1 MKKIIKNS
9 FYDFKR
15 LLRLILCLSFLFA
28 LSACGEVTVQE
39 STTSD
44 VCTAD
49 CSPSNTL
56 CVDDTSGST
65 QEYSTIQA
73 AVNAAQAGDTVLVCA
88 GTYTENLD
96 WPDTKDNITVKP
108 SGSNFVTI
116 QPADNTAA
124 TIIISGDIQG
134 VTFDGLQAGLNSQM
148 LIVGANNP
156 PSNDGQAF
164 RLNRASLPA
173 LSGITLKNLRIQGTS
188 TAGRPMINSQPGT
201 DNYVDDLRIENNYI
215 YGNFSRAVELQ
226 GTNTGSGTATW
237 RASITGNIIDVSNA
251 LYSGPEWSRW
261 DYVFVDSNYIYN
273 TGTSVSYLIQARNS
287 QNSKIQNNVL
297 DNRTGASASAMII
310 VRGGMGDS
318 APPNQSSNN
327 TIINNTFDQNG
338 SLDNNGAIILTDV
351 SSNNTVRNN
360 LFIGTYS
367 PQVLGNIT
375 GSSGSGN
382 SFDNN
387 RSVASV
393 TWNSSAWTDAGSN
406 TSGSTNY
413 NVNGSKPSPYYDLTA
428 SYNGSATDAP
438 TDDYD
443 GIVRASPP
451 DIGAFEY

>member
-1 MKKIIKNS
+1 MRIFFIIII
-9 FYDFKR
+9 
-15 LLRLILCLSFLFA
+15 LLLSSALFFPA
-28 LSACGEVTVQE
+28 SSSAATLEVGVGR
-39 STTSD
+39 
-44 VCTAD
+44 A
-49 CSPSNTL
+49 
-56 CVDDTSGST
+56 
-65 QEYSTIQA
+65 YSTIQV
-73 AVNAAQAGDTVLVCA
+73 AVNAASSGDNIVIYA
-88 GTYTENLD
+88 GTYTENLN
-96 WPDTKDNITVKP
+96 WPANKDNITVRP
-108 SGSNFVTI
+108 YSSDFVTI
-116 QPADNTAA
+116 QPADNNA
-124 TIIISGDIQG
+124 TTIRISGDIQG
-134 VTFDGLQAGLNSQM
+134 ITFDGLQAGLNSQM

-164 RLNRASLPA
+164 RLNRTSLPA

-201 DNYVDDLRIENNYI
+201 NDYVDDLRIENNYI

-226 GTNTGSGTATW
+226 GTNIGAGAAIW
-237 RASITGNIIDVSNA
+237 RARITGNIIDISNA
-251 LYSGPEWSRW
+251 TYSGPEWGLW

-273 TGTSVSYLIQARNS
+273 TGTSVSYFIQVRNS
-287 QNSKIQNNVL
+287 QNSNIQNNVL

-338 SLDNNGAIILTDV
+338 SLGSNGAIILTDF

-367 PQVLGNIT
+367 SQVLGNVT
-375 GSSGSGN
+375 DYSGSGN

-393 TWNSSAWTDAGSN
+393 TWNNSAWTDAGSN

>member
-1 MKKIIKNS
+1 MRIFFIIII
-9 FYDFKR
+9 
-15 LLRLILCLSFLFA
+15 LLLSSALFFPA
-28 LSACGEVTVQE
+28 SSSAATLEVGVGR
-39 STTSD
+39 
-44 VCTAD
+44 A
-49 CSPSNTL
+49 
-56 CVDDTSGST
+56 
-65 QEYSTIQA
+65 YSTIQV
-73 AVNAAQAGDTVLVCA
+73 AVNAASSGDNIVIYA
-88 GTYTENLD
+88 GTYTENLN
-96 WPDTKDNITVKP
+96 WPANKDNITVRHY
-108 SGSNFVTI
+108 SSDFVTI
-116 QPADNTAA
+116 QPADNNAV
-124 TIIISGDIQG
+124 TIRISGDIQG
-134 VTFDGLQAGLNSQM
+134 ITFDGLQAGLNSQM

-164 RLNRASLPA
+164 RLNRTSLPA

-201 DNYVDDLRIENNYI
+201 NDYVDDLRIENNYI

-297 DNRTGASASAMII
+297 DNRTGASASAMMI

-393 TWNSSAWTDAGSN
+393 TWNNSAWTDAGSN

-443 GIVRASPP
+443 GIARASPP